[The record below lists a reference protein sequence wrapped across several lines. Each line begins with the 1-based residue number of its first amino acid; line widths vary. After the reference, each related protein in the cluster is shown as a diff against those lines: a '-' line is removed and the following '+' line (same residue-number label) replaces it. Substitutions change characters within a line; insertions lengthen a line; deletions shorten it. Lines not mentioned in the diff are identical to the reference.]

1 MPVGSNMVTSIPVI
15 LLTGQM
21 AIGLERV
28 HLPRFVLRRRVG
40 RKRFQKLVLWLGP
53 VIRPV
58 ERLVRPRMPQ
68 VFAYRSERILGCF
81 LFVVALA
88 LFAPIPLSGYIPASA
103 LCLAAIG
110 LVERD
115 GLVTLAG
122 AGLGLVAIAVTVV
135 VGVMIVLGA
144 EALAN

>member
-1 MPVGSNMVTSIPVI
+1 
-15 LLTGQM
+15 M
-21 AIGLERV
+21 AAGEEELGLE
-28 HLPRFVLRRRVG
+28 
-40 RKRFQKLVLWLGP
+40 
-53 VIRPV
+53 
-58 ERLVRPRMPQ
+58 
-68 VFAYRSERILGCF
+68 
-81 LFVVALA
+81 ALA
-88 LFAPIPLSGYIPASA
+88 HQPALHVDQRHQHRVDDA
-103 LCLAAIG
+103 VGDGLRQ